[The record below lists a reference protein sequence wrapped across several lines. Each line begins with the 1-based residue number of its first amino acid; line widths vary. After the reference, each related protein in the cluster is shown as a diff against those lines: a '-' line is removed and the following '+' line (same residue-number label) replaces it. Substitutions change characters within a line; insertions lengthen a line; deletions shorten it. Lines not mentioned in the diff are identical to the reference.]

1 MGNKFE
7 CQGLALK
14 EFRKDSGLTLAE
26 VTDRLHHAPMWL
38 SDIENGKK
46 NIFFKDAKA
55 LCRIYPMRR
64 KTPCFSYGECQGR
77 TLDELSELVD
87 KYER

>member
-14 EFRKDSGLTLAE
+14 QFRKESGLTLSD

-38 SDIENGKK
+38 SDIENGK
-46 NIFFKDAKA
+46 
-55 LCRIYPMRR
+55 
-64 KTPCFSYGECQGR
+64 R
-77 TLDELSELVD
+77 TYSLRMQKLYV
-87 KYER
+87 

>member
-14 EFRKDSGLTLAE
+14 QFRKESGLTLSD
-26 VTDRLHHAPMWL
+26 VTDRVHHAPMWL

-55 LCRIYPMRR
+55 LCMIY
-64 KTPCFSYGECQGR
+64 GR
-77 TLDELSELVD
+77 TLDELSALVD

>member
-1 MGNKFE
+1 MRFV
-7 CQGLALK
+7 
-14 EFRKDSGLTLAE
+14 DSRIDE
-26 VTDRLHHAPMWL
+26 MWL

-55 LCRIYPMRR
+55 LCRIY
-64 KTPCFSYGECQGR
+64 GR
-77 TLDELSELVD
+77 TLDELSDLVD

>member
-14 EFRKDSGLTLAE
+14 QFRKESGLTLSD

-46 NIFFKDAKA
+46 NIFFDAKA
-55 LCRIYPMRR
+55 LCMIY
-64 KTPCFSYGECQGR
+64 GR
-77 TLDELSELVD
+77 TLDELSALVD

>member
-14 EFRKDSGLTLAE
+14 EFRKESGLTLTE

-46 NIFFKDAKA
+46 NIFFKDTKA
-55 LCRIYPMRR
+55 LCRIY
-64 KTPCFSYGECQGR
+64 GR
-77 TLDELSELVD
+77 TLDELSDLVD